1 MATTSKPAKPRAF
14 NLADVDLRLLRV
26 LQAVARNRGFAAAQS
41 DLGLSAAT
49 VSNHIARLEVRLGV
63 RLCERGRRGFSL
75 TEDGMRIHEASL
87 GLFRS
92 IDNFSG
98 IVGSVRG
105 ELTGQVHFGTVDAMY
120 TNARLGLH
128 EALGRFHDLA
138 PKVLLNIETASPQQL
153 QQRLLDGRY
162 FLVLTPIQS
171 PHTHIQ
177 AVPMFEETQTLYCG
191 RSHPLFDLAPDKL
204 KPARLGDY
212 PYAARSYM
220 GNWAGPKGVVFRPAA
235 MTAHMESLAMLILSG
250 RYLGYLPAH
259 YAAEWV
265 KQGQMRSLLVATMSY
280 VDTFYLAHLASEKN
294 RAMALLFECLRNHI
308 ATQPMARY

>member
-1 MATTSKPAKPRAF
+1 MARHPKPRGF
-14 NLADVDLRLLRV
+14 NLADVDVRLLRV
-26 LQAVARNRGFAAAQS
+26 LQAVVRNRGFAAAQS

-49 VSNHIARLEVRLGV
+49 ISNHIARLEVRLGV

-87 GLFRS
+87 TLFRS

-120 TNARLGLH
+120 TNSGLALH

-138 PKVLLNIETASPQQL
+138 PKVMLNIETASPQLL

-162 FLVLTPIQS
+162 FLILTPIDA
-171 PHTHIQ
+171 PHAHIN
-177 AVPMFEETQTLYCG
+177 AVPVFEETQELYCG
-191 RSHPLFDLAPDKL
+191 RTHPLFDQPAAKIRPATLAGY
-204 KPARLGDY
+204 A
-212 PYAARSYM
+212 YAARSYM
-220 GNWAGPKGVVFRPAA
+220 TNWTGLKGISFRSAA
-235 MTAHMESLAMLILSG
+235 LTAHMESLAMLVLSG
-250 RYLGYLPAH
+250 KYLGHLPVH
-259 YAAEWV
+259 YADSWV
-265 KQGQMRSLLVATMSY
+265 RQGHMRSLLPHEMSY

-294 RAMALLFECLRNHI
+294 RAMSTLYDCLRSHI
-308 ATQPMARY
+308 GEGRMPRY